1 MAICDFCQYNFLD
14 EETGEYYCSV
24 DLDEDELERFLS
36 GSEKECA
43 YYKPYDEYK
52 LVQKQN

>member
-1 MAICDFCQYNFLD
+1 MAICDYCQYNSFD
-14 EETGEYYCSV
+14 EESEEYYCSV
-24 DLDEDELERFLS
+24 DLDEDDIERFFS
-36 GSEKECA
+36 GNDKECS

>member
-1 MAICDFCQYNFLD
+1 MAICDYCQYNSFD

-24 DLDEDELERFLS
+24 DLDEDEIERFMN
-36 GSEKECA
+36 GNDKECVF
-43 YYKPYDEYK
+43 YKPFDEYK

>member
-1 MAICDFCQYNFLD
+1 MAICDYCQYNSFD

-24 DLDEDELERFLS
+24 DLDEDEIERFIN
-36 GSEKECA
+36 GNDKECVF
-43 YYKPYDEYK
+43 YKPFDEYK